1 MISGISLQSKGLPV
15 IRSFPQM
22 PIKKAEDRVIVIDEY
37 RELANRFVLVTIKL
51 DDFAAIATSQG
62 YVVAEAALAMF
73 NDNIYSSIIGTK
85 SIIRV
90 DISTIVL
97 ALICNEI
104 DSREVIEGRIKKA
117 IINASDKSQGVRL
130 AFAVY
135 PDDGNTSE
143 KLLHRMKVTMPASWE
158 LNNNKIMSNG
168 VNFNDEIKNGNIL
181 TYLQGVY
188 SKEKDLQ
195 GVELLSRWKKDDV
208 GVIPPSEFIEAILSQ
223 NATFSF
229 ISLLLNNAVDVFNE
243 LKAKLKKEVFV
254 AINLNPSTLMNGEVV
269 KLFTDF
275 ASVYDVSFIEIEL
288 VETDDFDRLIGF
300 HSIVQNLSSLG
311 YKIAIDDF
319 GSRYAWINSIVD
331 SVDTLKLDRSLTQ
344 RISKGENNK
353 KAALV
358 VKSVVNM
365 ANELKLKVIA
375 EGIEDSRDFDA
386 MVDFGVT
393 GLQGFFFGAPM
404 SLNGFVDNYL
414 FQKENQTL
422 LDEMLTTSLPS
433 FATKRH

>member
-1 MISGISLQSKGLPV
+1 
-15 IRSFPQM
+15 
-22 PIKKAEDRVIVIDEY
+22 
-37 RELANRFVLVTIKL
+37 
-51 DDFAAIATSQG
+51 
-62 YVVAEAALAMF
+62 
-73 NDNIYSSIIGTK
+73 
-85 SIIRV
+85 
-90 DISTIVL
+90 
-97 ALICNEI
+97 
-104 DSREVIEGRIKKA
+104 
-117 IINASDKSQGVRL
+117 
-130 AFAVY
+130 
-135 PDDGNTSE
+135 
-143 KLLHRMKVTMPASWE
+143 MPASWE

-223 NATFSF
+223 NATSSF
-229 ISLLLNNAVDVFNE
+229 ISLLLNNAVDVFKE
-243 LKAKLKKEVFV
+243 LKARLKKEVFV

-269 KLFTDF
+269 KLFTEF
-275 ASVYDVSFIEIEL
+275 ASAYDVSFIEIEL
-288 VETDDFDRLIGF
+288 VETDDFDRLVGF
-300 HSIVQNLSSLG
+300 HTIVQNLSTLG

-375 EGIEDSRDFDA
+375 EGVEDSRDFDA

-414 FQKENQTL
+414 FQKENQAL
-422 LDEMLTTSLPS
+422 LDEMLIASLPS